1 MPKYTSFSVSNS
13 IKGKSNSS
21 VFSTKNPIVMG
32 ILNVT
37 KDSFFDGGLYINEEQ
52 IIVRCKEMLEEGASI
67 IDIGAQSSR
76 PGATLVQA
84 DDELLKLLPII
95 KLLKTEIPEIIISID
110 TFWAETANE
119 CIRAGAHII
128 NDISAGEM
136 DKNMFDTIAKLQVPY
151 IIMHMKGTPQNMQNN
166 PTYNN
171 VVTEM
176 ISYFDEKIALL
187 KNKGVEQIII
197 DPGFGFG
204 KTLAHNYQLLNALNQ
219 FNQFELPVLIGT
231 SRKSMIYK
239 LLNTKPQE
247 ALNGTSVTNTMA
259 LQKGA
264 SILRV
269 HDVKEAMECI
279 KITTFA
285 KNNC

>member
-13 IKGKSNSS
+13 TKIKSNSS

-37 KDSFFDGGLYINEEQ
+37 EDSFFDGGYYLNEEQ
-52 IIVRCKEMLEEGASI
+52 ILARCEKMLEEGATI

-76 PGATLVQA
+76 PGATLIHA

-95 KLLKTEIPEIIISID
+95 KLLKTDIPQIIISID
-110 TFWAETANE
+110 TFWAKTASE
-119 CIRAGAHII
+119 CIKAGAHII

-136 DKNMFDTIAKLQVPY
+136 DENMFDTIAKLQVPY
-151 IIMHMKGTPQNMQNN
+151 IIMHMKGTPQNMQDN

-171 VVTEM
+171 IMTEV
-176 ISYFDEKIALL
+176 ISYFDKKITLL
-187 KNKGVEQIII
+187 KAKGVKQVII

-204 KTLAHNYQLLNALNQ
+204 KTLAHNYQILNNLEQLNK
-219 FNQFELPVLIGT
+219 FKLPVLVGI

-239 LLNTKPQE
+239 LLDTSARE
-247 ALNGTSVTNTMA
+247 ALNGTSITNTIA

>member
-37 KDSFFDGGLYINEEQ
+37 EDSFFDGGKYSNEKQ
-52 IIVRCKEMLEEGASI
+52 IIERCKKMLEEGATI

-76 PGATLVQA
+76 PSAALIQA

-110 TFWAETANE
+110 TFWAKTANE
-119 CIRAGAHII
+119 CIRSGAHII
-128 NDISAGEM
+128 NDVSAGEM
-136 DKNMFDTIAKLQVPY
+136 DENMFNTISKLKVPY
-151 IIMHMKGTPQNMQNN
+151 IIMHMQGTPQNMQEN

-171 VVTEM
+171 VVTEV
-176 ISYFDEKIALL
+176 ISYFDKKITLL
-187 KNKGVEQIII
+187 KAKGVGEIII

-204 KTLAHNYQLLNALNQ
+204 KTLTHNYQLLNALDQ

-239 LLNTKPQE
+239 LLDTKPQE

>member
-1 MPKYTSFSVSNS
+1 
-13 IKGKSNSS
+13 
-21 VFSTKNPIVMG
+21 MG

-37 KDSFFDGGLYINEEQ
+37 EDSFFDGGLYLNEEQ
-52 IIVRCKEMLEEGASI
+52 IIARCNIMLEEGASI
-67 IDIGAQSSR
+67 IDIGAQTSR
-76 PGATLVQA
+76 PGAALIQA

-95 KLLKTEIPEIIISID
+95 KLLKTEIPKIIISID
-110 TFWAETANE
+110 TFWAKTANE
-119 CIRAGAHII
+119 CIGAGAHII

-136 DKNMFDTIAKLQVPY
+136 DKNMFYIIAKLKVPY
-151 IIMHMKGTPQNMQNN
+151 IIMHMQGTPQNMQEN

-171 VVTEM
+171 VVTEV
-176 ISYFDEKIALL
+176 ISYFDKKITLL
-187 KNKGVEQIII
+187 KAKGVEEIII

-204 KTLAHNYQLLNALNQ
+204 KTLAHNYKLLNALDQ

-239 LLNTKPQE
+239 LLDTKPEE

>member
-1 MPKYTSFSVSNS
+1 
-13 IKGKSNSS
+13 

-32 ILNVT
+32 ILNLT
-37 KDSFFDGGLYINEEQ
+37 EDSFFDGGLYLNEEQ
-52 IIVRCKEMLEEGASI
+52 IIAKCKKMLEEGASI

-76 PGATLVQA
+76 PDATLIQA

-95 KLLKTEIPEIIISID
+95 KLLKTEIPGIIISID
-110 TFWAETANE
+110 TFWAKTASE
-119 CIRAGAHII
+119 CISAGANII

-136 DKNMFDTIAKLQVPY
+136 DENMFNTIAKLKVPY
-151 IIMHMKGTPQNMQNN
+151 IMVHIKGTPQNMQNN

-171 VVTEM
+171 VVADL
-176 ISYFDEKIALL
+176 ISYFHTKIALL
-187 KNKGVEQIII
+187 KSKGVEQIII

-204 KTLAHNYQLLNALNQ
+204 KTLAHNYQILNSLEQ
-219 FNQFELPVLIGT
+219 FNQFKLPVLIGT

-239 LLNTKPQE
+239 LLETSPQE

-259 LQKGA
+259 LQKGV

-279 KITTFA
+279 KITIFA